1 MPHVVIEQVIMIPVL
16 VVLVLLLP
24 LSANLMTLPSIDAR
38 RQVLL
43 QGAASQLGS
52 TIQQLYFALEP
63 TDVAAGNI
71 SQSPNLPQTIDSY
84 TYTAI
89 GHLVIPPLHNQSRT
103 LVLTLTLQ
111 PLGKTAESTVVLG
124 SSVLWGESV
133 FMSSSNEACVNVR
146 KFVNG
151 TLLFSF

>member
-1 MPHVVIEQVIMIPVL
+1 MIPAL
-16 VVLVLLLP
+16 IALVLLLP
-24 LSANLMTLPSIDAR
+24 FSANLMISSSIDAR
-38 RQVLL
+38 RQALL
-43 QGAASQLGS
+43 QDAASKLGS

-63 TDVAAGNI
+63 THVAAGNI
-71 SQSPNLPQTIDSY
+71 SQSPNLPQTIESY
-84 TYTAI
+84 TYTAT
-89 GHLVIPPLHNQSRT
+89 GYLVIPLLANQSRT

-124 SSVLWGESV
+124 SRVLWGESV
-133 FMSSSNEACVNVR
+133 FMSSSNYACVRVR